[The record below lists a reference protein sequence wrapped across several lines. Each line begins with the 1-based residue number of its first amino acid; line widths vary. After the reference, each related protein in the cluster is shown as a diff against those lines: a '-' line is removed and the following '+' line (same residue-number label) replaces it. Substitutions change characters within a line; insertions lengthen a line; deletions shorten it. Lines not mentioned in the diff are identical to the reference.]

1 MMNEKLNCPVDFVKV
16 DENRVRVTAFFV
28 IVFSVLYVVTGVW
41 IIPALLL
48 VDFALRAFNLNTY
61 SPLASLSGIVVKQMD
76 LKPKP
81 VDRAPKRFA
90 AYIGFGFLILIVI
103 ALFTNLIIESKIL
116 AGVIILFASLESF
129 VGFCAGCYVYTLINR
144 FKFQVKGE

>member
-1 MMNEKLNCPVDFVKV
+1 MNEKLNCPVDFVKV
-16 DENRVRVTAFFV
+16 DENRVRATAFFV
-28 IVFSVLYVVTGVW
+28 IVLSALYVVSGVW

-48 VDFALRAFNLNTY
+48 IDFALRAFNLNSY
-61 SPLASLSGIVVKQMD
+61 SPLAILSGIIVKQMA

-90 AYIGFGFLILIVI
+90 AYIGLGFLILIVI
-103 ALFTNLIIESKIL
+103 TALTDFITMSKIL
-116 AGVIILFASLESF
+116 SGVIILFASLESF
-129 VGFCAGCYVYTLINR
+129 VGFCAGCYVYTLVNR